1 MIRTVRRLA
10 LVTAVAGL
18 SLSSVAQ
25 AACPTA
31 GISQPFKRFG
41 DSNYY
46 TLAPGAAFEQG
57 MVAWTLSG
65 SLVVSGNESYFLNGA
80 DDSAALKVKAGSVS
94 VSPSFCVSAATPTLL
109 LMAQKPTTTT
119 GQLKV
124 ELLYRTASGDTKTAL
139 AGLIANGAKGD
150 FASTWK
156 PSAALKLTT
165 ALPISTSP
173 DGTMIVQIRLTA
185 DKGGDWL
192 ADDIYIDPRM
202 Y

>member
-1 MIRTVRRLA
+1 MIRRVRRLA
-10 LVTAVAGL
+10 LATAVAGL

-31 GISQPFKRFG
+31 GVSQPFKQFG
-41 DSNYY
+41 DANYY
-46 TLAPGAAFEQG
+46 TLAPGAGFEPG
-57 MVAWTLSG
+57 MADWTLTG
-65 SLVVSGNESYFLNGA
+65 TAVVAGNESYFLNTA

-94 VSPSFCVSAATPTLL
+94 LSPSFCVSAATPTLR
-109 LMAQKPTTTT
+109 LMAKKLTTTT

-124 ELLYRTASGDTKTAL
+124 ELLYRTANGDTKTAL
-139 AGLIANGAKGD
+139 AGLIAHGAKGD
-150 FASTWK
+150 YASTWK
-156 PSAALKLTT
+156 PSAELKLTT

-173 DGTMIVQIRLTA
+173 GTMSVQIRLTA